1 MVKFCLAKTH
11 PYQNAPN
18 QLLLLGCVRICPYV
32 RKAKAKFPIVACRWP
47 GGVHSAPQ
55 LWEMLKEKRSGFS
68 EFKKDRI
75 NVDGF
80 YHPAQNRPG
89 SFHMR
94 GGHFLDEDPK
104 LFDNDLF
111 RINAVEARSMDPAQ
125 RKLLE
130 VTFEAFEN
138 AGEPWD
144 KFAGSKTGV
153 FVGNFMSDHQNMQFR
168 DPDNPMPYVTTGGDI
183 AIHSNRINYVFNLK
197 GPRCAVFYF

>member
-1 MVKFCLAKTH
+1 MANLSIA
-11 PYQNAPN
+11 
-18 QLLLLGCVRICPYV
+18 
-32 RKAKAKFPIVACRWP
+32 ACRWP
-47 GGVHSAPQ
+47 GGVHSASQ
-55 LWEMLKEKRSGFS
+55 LWEMLKEERSGFS

-80 YHPAQNRPG
+80 YHPAQNHPG

-94 GGHFLDEDPK
+94 GGHFLEEDPK

-111 RINAVEARSMDPAQ
+111 RINAIETRTMDPAQ

-144 KFAGSKTGV
+144 KFAGSRTGV

-183 AIHSNRINYVFNLK
+183 AIHSNRINYIFNLK
-197 GPRCAVFYF
+197 GPRCAAFCFPLVCTITHSV

>member
-1 MVKFCLAKTH
+1 
-11 PYQNAPN
+11 
-18 QLLLLGCVRICPYV
+18 
-32 RKAKAKFPIVACRWP
+32 
-47 GGVHSAPQ
+47 
-55 LWEMLKEKRSGFS
+55 MLKEKRSGFQ

-80 YHPAQNRPG
+80 YHPAQNHPG

-94 GGHFLDEDPK
+94 GGFFLEEDPK
-104 LFDNDLF
+104 LFDNGLF
-111 RINAVEARSMDPAQ
+111 RINAIETRTMDPAQ

-197 GPRCAVFYF
+197 GPRCTTFCFPLVCAIAHFLVV